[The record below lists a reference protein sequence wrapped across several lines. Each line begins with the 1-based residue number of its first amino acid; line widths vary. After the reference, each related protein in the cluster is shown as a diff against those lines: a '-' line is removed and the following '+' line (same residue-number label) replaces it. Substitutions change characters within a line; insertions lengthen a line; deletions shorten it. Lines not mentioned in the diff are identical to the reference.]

1 MKRTCFTAIAL
12 MAAGAGLN
20 TAFAEAPRE
29 TFEATISVDR
39 AAPANTV
46 YAAVLRQA
54 RRACEAGGRSAL
66 HMAAAN
72 RACANDLVDQVL
84 ARSGRTDVAMLHM
97 DRTGRGLPAPR
108 DLASLDR

>member
-1 MKRTCFTAIAL
+1 MKRTCFIAIAL
-12 MAAGAGLN
+12 MAAGAGLP
-20 TAFAEAPRE
+20 AAQAEASRE
-29 TFEATISVDR
+29 TFAATFSIDR
-39 AAPANTV
+39 SAPANTV

-54 RRACEAGGRSAL
+54 RRACESGGRSAL

-72 RACANDLVDQVL
+72 RACANDLVDQVI
-84 ARSGRTDVAMLHM
+84 ARSGRTDVAILHM